1 MAKKLHLVHV
11 KSNVVNKLPSANV
24 INYGEIAVNYNANSP
39 ALAIKDSNDNI
50 VKFAPQS
57 YVDSNFV
64 YDAEYYSSGST
75 HEIRLYDAS
84 RNVLATIDAD
94 DFIKDGMV
102 HDVYITGDTMVI
114 TFNTDAGHE
123 DIELDITDIF
133 DPDIYYTKSEV
144 DEKTVVDSA
153 LDTGSTHPV
162 QNKVVY
168 QYILDNELAIAASL
182 NDLNDRKADKSYVDA
197 AVSSIT
203 IDVDSVLDSAS
214 TNPVENRVIYN
225 ALNNVSIDVDDHMDS
240 ASTNPVQNKVLWK
253 VIADDEKVTSAA
265 LNDLENR
272 KADKTYVD
280 DAVENITIDVDDQ
293 LDSAST
299 NPVENRVV
307 YNALEE
313 KADADYVENAVEDVI
328 DYVDEVSAVT
338 ETIAVTGV
346 TIAGAGNAVG
356 DVSFNGKHLTLTKA
370 IIGDGGSFQ
379 ETVSG
384 VTIDGSGNTVIDAEF
399 TDRNLTL
406 TLGDTCQGNAKIF
419 YGTCATASGTTT
431 KSVTCTAFTPSDLV
445 KGATIFV
452 TFSYKN
458 SGTVANL
465 KMDVNGTGA
474 KPIKKLLAN
483 STNSGDVSNLSQ
495 PYEIKANQTY
505 LFSYDGT
512 NWVCLTLD
520 YNTNTTYN
528 PGTTAQLNTGTDTT
542 NRVWQPKMIADYVKG
557 YVETSLN
564 TTSKKPIATSA
575 ITTTFYEHTGTTIPD
590 TGYTSSQMHLPEV
603 SAEDN
608 GKILRVVN
616 GEWVLVDPSTVY
628 SGQGAPAQNL
638 GIDGDIYLQTS

>member
-214 TNPVENRVIYN
+214 TNPVENRVIYD

-280 DAVENITIDVDDQ
+280 DAIENITIDVDDQ

-299 NPVENRVV
+299 NPVENRAV
-307 YNALEE
+307 YNALGE
-313 KADADYVENAVEDVI
+313 KADT

-346 TIAGAGNAVG
+346 TVTGTGNAIANASYSNKV
-356 DVSFNGKHLTLTKA
+356 LTLTK
-370 IIGDGGSFQ
+370 GDVGGGGGGDAAV
-379 ETVSG
+379 TG
-384 VTIDGSGNTVIDAEF
+384 VTISGSGNAITGATF
-399 TDRNLTL
+399 TDKNLTL
-406 TLGDTCQGNAKIF
+406 SKGDMQETISDLASIRTSASTQPDWNASSGVAAIQNKPAVITGVTMNGTSKTVTNGVVALGTVITDVDSQINSGSTNPVENRAVYSAVESMTAQEV
-419 YGTCATASGTTT
+419 ATA
-431 KSVTCTAFTPSDLV
+431 
-445 KGATIFV
+445 
-452 TFSYKN
+452 
-458 SGTVANL
+458 VAN
-465 KMDVNGTGA
+465 A
-474 KPIKKLLAN
+474 
-483 STNSGDVSNLSQ
+483 
-495 PYEIKANQTY
+495 
-505 LFSYDGT
+505 
-512 NWVCLTLD
+512 W
-520 YNTNTTYN
+520 TTVI
-528 PGTTAQLNTGTDTT
+528 G
-542 NRVWQPKMIADYVKG
+542 
-557 YVETSLN
+557 S
-564 TTSKKPIATSA
+564 
-575 ITTTFYEHTGTTIPD
+575 
-590 TGYTSSQMHLPEV
+590 
-603 SAEDN
+603 
-608 GKILRVVN
+608 
-616 GEWVLVDPSTVY
+616 
-628 SGQGAPAQNL
+628 
-638 GIDGDIYLQTS
+638 

>member
-11 KSNVVNKLPSANV
+11 KSNVENKLPSANV

-39 ALAIKDSNDNI
+39 ALAIKDSNNNI

-64 YDAEYYSSGST
+64 HDAEYYSSGST

-197 AVSSIT
+197 AVTSVT

-240 ASTNPVQNKVLWK
+240 ASTNPVENKVVWK
-253 VIADDEKVTSAA
+253 VIRDDEKVMSAA
-265 LNDLENR
+265 VNDLNDR

-280 DAVENITIDVDDQ
+280 DAICGVTIEVDDA

-299 NPVENRVV
+299 KPVENRVV
-307 YNALEE
+307 TNALTG
-313 KADADYVENAVEDVI
+313 KADKSQVVHDAEYV
-328 DYVDEVSAVT
+328 S
-338 ETIAVTGV
+338 TGS
-346 TIAGAGNAVG
+346 THEIRFYDA
-356 DVSFNGKHLTLTKA
+356 
-370 IIGDGGSFQ
+370 
-379 ETVSG
+379 
-384 VTIDGSGNTVIDAEF
+384 SGNTLSTIVADDFIKDGMVDDMYISGSTLVVEFNADANKQDILILLETSPMPIDSDFDSASTHPVENRVIYDKLV
-399 TDRNLTL
+399 DCRPN
-406 TLGDTCQGNAKIF
+406 IF
-419 YGTCATASGTTT
+419 YGTCSTPAATTT
-431 KSVTCTAFTPSDLV
+431 KAVTCTAFTAADLV
-445 KGATIFV
+445 KGTMIYV
-452 TFSYKN
+452 TFSTTN
-458 SGTVANL
+458 SGAVASL
-465 KMDVNGTGA
+465 KLNVNGTG
-474 KPIKKLLAN
+474 
-483 STNSGDVSNLSQ
+483 
-495 PYEIKANQTY
+495 
-505 LFSYDGT
+505 
-512 NWVCLTLD
+512 
-520 YNTNTTYN
+520 
-528 PGTTAQLNTGTDTT
+528 
-542 NRVWQPKMIADYVKG
+542 
-557 YVETSLN
+557 
-564 TTSKKPIATSA
+564 
-575 ITTTFYEHTGTTIPD
+575 
-590 TGYTSSQMHLPEV
+590 EV
-603 SAEDN
+603 F
-608 GKILRVVN
+608 
-616 GEWVLVDPSTVY
+616 DPR
-628 SGQGAPAQNL
+628 
-638 GIDGDIYLQTS
+638 LQQQHNVF

>member
-214 TNPVENRVIYN
+214 TNPVENRVIYD

-265 LNDLENR
+265 LNDLEDR

-280 DAVENITIDVDDQ
+280 DAIENITIDVDDQ

-384 VTIDGSGNTVIDAEF
+384 VTIDGSGNTVVDADF

-406 TLGDTCQGNAKIF
+406 TLGDTCQGNAKLF
-419 YGTCATASGTTT
+419 YGTCATAAGT
-431 KSVTCTAFTPSDLV
+431 KAKLVTCTAFTQSDLIIGALV
-445 KGATIFV
+445 FVNFSNTNTATI
-452 TFSYKN
+452 TASTMN
-458 SGTVANL
+458 
-465 KMDVNGTGA
+465 VNGTGA
-474 KPIKKLLAN
+474 FPIKKHYGESVGNLQNGELRAN
-483 STNSGDVSNLSQ
+483 
-495 PYEIKANQTY
+495 ETY

-512 NWVCLTLD
+512 NWVCLTLNRNST
-520 YNTNTTYN
+520 YSAISQANIESTANTS
-528 PGTTAQLNTGTDTT
+528 TGLITGQRFTQGLAKRTD
-542 NRVWQPKMIADYVKG
+542 K
-557 YVETSLN
+557 SLS
-564 TTSKKPIATSA
+564 TTSANPIANSA
-575 ITTTFYEHTGTTIPD
+575 ITTNLREHTGTTIPD
-590 TGYTSSQMHLPEV
+590 TAYTSSQMHLPEV
-603 SAEDN
+603 TADDN
-608 GKILRVVN
+608 GKTLRVVN
-616 GEWVLVDPSTVY
+616 GEWALVSETNVY
-628 SGQGAPAQNL
+628 SGSGEPSQSL
-638 GIDGDIYLQTS
+638 GEEGDIYLQTS

>member
-168 QYILDNELAIAASL
+168 QYILDNELVAAAALNDLNDRKADKDYVDEAVSAASITVDSTIDSASTNPVENRIIYQALEDSKVTVDSTLSTASTNPVQNKVVYQYILDNELAIAASL

-197 AVSSIT
+197 AVTSVT

-225 ALNNVSIDVDDHMDS
+225 ALNNVSIDVDDHLDS

-265 LNDLENR
+265 LNNLNDN
-272 KADKTYVD
+272 KADKSYVD
-280 DAVENITIDVDDQ
+280 AAITGVTIDVDDQLDSASTNPVENRVVYDAINNITIDVDDQ

-299 NPVENRVV
+299 NPVENRVI
-307 YNALEE
+307 YQALQN
-313 KADADYVENAVEDVI
+313 V
-328 DYVDEVSAVT
+328 
-338 ETIAVTGV
+338 GV
-346 TIAGAGNAVG
+346 TVDSVMDSASTNPVQNKVVYQYILDNELVAAAAINSLNDRKSDKSYVNSNFVN
-356 DVSFNGKHLTLTKA
+356 DVEYYSS
-370 IIGDGGSFQ
+370 GSTHEIRFKD
-379 ETVSG
+379 V
-384 VTIDGSGNTVIDAEF
+384 SGNTIATVNANDFIKDGMVHDVYLTGSTMVITFNTDAGQEDIELDI
-399 TDRNLTL
+399 TDIFDPDLYYTKDEIDGTL
-406 TLGDTCQGNAKIF
+406 
-419 YGTCATASGTTT
+419 SGYTTT
-431 KSVTCTAFTPSDLV
+431 SDL
-445 KGATIFV
+445 T
-452 TFSYKN
+452 T
-458 SGTVANL
+458 
-465 KMDVNGTGA
+465 
-474 KPIKKLLAN
+474 LLA
-483 STNSGDVSNLSQ
+483 GKQPLIDSQ
-495 PYEIKANQTY
+495 HK
-505 LFSYDGT
+505 
-512 NWVCLTLD
+512 LD
-520 YNTNTTYN
+520 YSLLDNTPTIPTVESM
-528 PGTTAQLNTGTDTT
+528 TAQ
-542 NRVWQPKMIADYVKG
+542 
-557 YVETSLN
+557 
-564 TTSKKPIATSA
+564 
-575 ITTTFYEHTGTTIPD
+575 
-590 TGYTSSQMHLPEV
+590 EV
-603 SAEDN
+603 STA
-608 GKILRVVN
+608 VASA
-616 GEWVLVDPSTVY
+616 WTTVFG
-628 SGQGAPAQNL
+628 S
-638 GIDGDIYLQTS
+638 